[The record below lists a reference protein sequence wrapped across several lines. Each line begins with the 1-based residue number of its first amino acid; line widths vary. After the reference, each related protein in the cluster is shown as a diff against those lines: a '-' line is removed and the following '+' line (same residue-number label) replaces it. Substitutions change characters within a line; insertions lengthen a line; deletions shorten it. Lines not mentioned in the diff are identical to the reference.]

1 MAVTSGTMSCAFN
14 VHKATTLATME
25 SVIKSILSV
34 RNSIGQ
40 KGSVSSAI
48 RVFLFSMDF
57 VSNQIKTLAAKH
69 GMEMSVLSVLDAG
82 ISILK
87 RSAYL

>member
-1 MAVTSGTMSCAFN
+1 MAVTSGTMSSAFN
-14 VHKATTLATME
+14 VLRATTLATME
-25 SVIKSILSV
+25 SVMKSILSA

-48 RVFLFSMDF
+48 RAFLFSMDF

-69 GMEMSVLSVLDAG
+69 GMEMSVLSVLNAG